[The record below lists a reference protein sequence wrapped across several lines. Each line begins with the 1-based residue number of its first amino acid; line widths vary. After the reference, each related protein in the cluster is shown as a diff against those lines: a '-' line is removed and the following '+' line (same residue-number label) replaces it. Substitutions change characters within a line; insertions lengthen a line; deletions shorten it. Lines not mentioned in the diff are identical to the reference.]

1 MDVGDLNSIAMG
13 LKKIRAQTSALF
25 LMAQND
31 NLEPLGSDQA
41 TIMLDDIILELDDA
55 MEILGKPGKTVH
67 SRTQCEDWGNLALH
81 KKDQG
86 DFART

>member
-25 LMAQND
+25 LTAQND

-41 TIMLDDIILELDDA
+41 TIMLYDIILELDDA
-55 MEILGKPGKTVH
+55 MKILGKAGKTVH
-67 SRTQCEDWGNLALH
+67 SRTQCED
-81 KKDQG
+81 
-86 DFART
+86 